1 MAHRRGAAGVVLL
14 IVGGALASIA
24 LGWVLSRPG
33 DPDVSAAAEPV
44 VRDGA
49 LVDARTGDPWVP
61 QGPSWSGFESACAQG
76 WGYSGL
82 DPLGEDAEAQQAAL
96 IASWGAD
103 TVRLPLNQDCW
114 LGTRGAPVSDDFV
127 ERTPEGYRRAVGRF
141 VEALHEEGLVVVL
154 DLHSRKRIGSA
165 AFGSMAMPDS
175 ESLAFWRSVAAQYAD
190 SPSVLFDAFHA
201 PHSRVDARG
210 RPVLELDWRC
220 WSRGGCDVPVDDDR
234 TPTRAGRAT
243 YEALGMDDLV
253 DSIRRTGAEQPI
265 LLSGLDR
272 ANDLESWLEW
282 APEDDQLVA
291 AFHAYDTAD
300 CGPTCWEEVIAPLS
314 DLVPVLTTELGAE
327 DPTDGWVADYLAF
340 AEEHDIGSL
349 LWVWAERPGDPMAL
363 VSDLEGTSTAWGELA
378 RRWWTDGLPG
388 AG

>member
-82 DPLGEDAEAQQAAL
+82 DPLGEDAEAEQAAL

-210 RPVLELDWRC
+210 RSVLELD
-220 WSRGGCDVPVDDDR
+220 G
-234 TPTRAGRAT
+234 
-243 YEALGMDDLV
+243 
-253 DSIRRTGAEQPI
+253 
-265 LLSGLDR
+265 
-272 ANDLESWLEW
+272 
-282 APEDDQLVA
+282 
-291 AFHAYDTAD
+291 
-300 CGPTCWEEVIAPLS
+300 
-314 DLVPVLTTELGAE
+314 
-327 DPTDGWVADYLAF
+327 
-340 AEEHDIGSL
+340 
-349 LWVWAERPGDPMAL
+349 
-363 VSDLEGTSTAWGELA
+363 
-378 RRWWTDGLPG
+378 
-388 AG
+388 